1 MFNFRTLAI
10 IKRELR
16 EKIMSKTFI
25 IMTLLLPVFM
35 FGIMAFQTFL
45 YTYDSESSASL
56 IIVAENQNLTQSL
69 KKDFAD
75 LEIIKDG
82 KYTAT
87 FKTLDNVQLQSLLE
101 SNKKNLLN
109 DKLNGIIFVPSTA
122 LKDKKIEY
130 YSKSPSNSDLF
141 NKIRGTI
148 NQALVD
154 NYFHDK
160 QLSPDDIE
168 YARDR
173 VDINGFRISTDNKIE
188 ETNKGA
194 QIISFVFA
202 FLLYFSLM
210 FIGMMMMRS
219 VVEEKNSKI
228 VEVLLSSVNSKELMM
243 GKIIGTAITGLLQMA
258 IWLLPLVVVVSSSIF
273 VIPPEFIPNIT
284 MGEIL
289 YFLFNYFVGLIT
301 FLGLFATVGAIFDND
316 QDAQSGIWPIMMLI
330 MIPFFI
336 SISMAK
342 NPNSVLANVTS
353 MLPFASIMVMPARM
367 SLIEIPVWQFA
378 TSIVINVATM
388 LLIFP
393 FAGKIYRVG
402 ILLTGKKPQ
411 WSEVLKWLKY

>member
-1 MFNFRTLAI
+1 MFNFRTIAI

-25 IMTLLLPVFM
+25 FMTLLLPLFM

-45 YTYDSESSASL
+45 YTYDSESSAKL
-56 IIVAENQNLTQSL
+56 IVASESPEITSGLTTAFSNLQIV
-69 KKDFAD
+69 KN
-75 LEIIKDG
+75 G
-82 KYTAT
+82 KYSAE
-87 FKTLDNVQLQSLLE
+87 FKTLDKQQLQELIASRKKDLLD
-101 SNKKNLLN
+101 
-109 DKLNGIIFVPSTA
+109 DKLNGIVFVPKSA

-141 NKIRGTI
+141 NKIKGAI

-160 QLSPDDIE
+160 QLSQNDIE

-173 VDINGFRISTDNKIE
+173 VDVNGFRISTDNKIE
-188 ETNKGA
+188 ETNDGA
-194 QIISFVFA
+194 RIISFVFS

-228 VEVLLSSVNSKELMM
+228 VEVLLSSVNSKELMV
-243 GKIIGTAITGLLQMA
+243 GKILGTAITGLLQMA
-258 IWLLPLVVVVSSSIF
+258 IWLLPVVVVISSSIF
-273 VIPPEFIPNIT
+273 VIPARFIPNIT
-284 MGEIL
+284 MGEIV

-336 SISMAK
+336 SVSMGK

-353 MLPFASIMVMPARM
+353 MLPFSSLMVMPARM
-367 SLIEIPVWQFA
+367 SLVEIPLWQFA
-378 TSIVINVATM
+378 ASIVINIATM

-393 FAGKIYRVG
+393 FAGKIYRIG

-411 WSEVLKWLKY
+411 WSEVIKWLKY

>member
-1 MFNFRTLAI
+1 MFNFRTVAI
-10 IKRELR
+10 IRRELR

-25 IMTLLLPVFM
+25 FMTLLLPVFM
-35 FGIMAFQTFL
+35 FGILAFQTFL
-45 YTYDSESSASL
+45 YTYDSESNAKL
-56 IIVAENQNLTQSL
+56 LIVAESANLSRSL
-69 KKDFAD
+69 KEDFSD
-75 LEIIKDG
+75 LEIVKSG
-82 KYTAT
+82 KYTIE
-87 FKTLDNVQLQSLLE
+87 FKTLNKSQLQTFIDN
-101 SNKKNLLN
+101 NKKDLLN
-109 DKLNGIIFVPSTA
+109 DKLNGIVFIPSTA
-122 LKDKKIEY
+122 LKDKIIEY
-130 YSKSPSNSDLF
+130 YSKSPSNSDLL
-141 NKIRGTI
+141 NKIKVPI

-160 QLSPDDIE
+160 QLSQEDIE
-168 YARDR
+168 YARNR
-173 VDINGFRISTDNKIE
+173 VDVSGFRISTDNKIE
-188 ETNKGA
+188 ETNEGA
-194 QIISFVFA
+194 KIISFVFA

-228 VEVLLSSVNSKELMM
+228 VEVLLSSVNSKELMV

-258 IWLLPLVVVVSSSIF
+258 IWMLPFIVVISSSIF
-273 VIPPEFIPNIT
+273 VIPPKYLNSIT
-284 MGEIL
+284 PGEII

-336 SISMAK
+336 SVSMGK

-353 MLPFASIMVMPARM
+353 MLPFSSLLVMPARM

-378 TSIVINVATM
+378 TSIIVNVATM

>member
-10 IKRELR
+10 IKRELK

-25 IMTLLLPVFM
+25 LMTLLLPLFM
-35 FGIMAFQTFL
+35 FGLLAFQSFL
-45 YTYDSESSASL
+45 YTYDSESSAKLIVVSESASL
-56 IIVAENQNLTQSL
+56 TKTLETDFNQ
-69 KKDFAD
+69 
-75 LEIIKDG
+75 LEVVKDG
-82 KYTAT
+82 HYKVS
-87 FKTLDNVQLQSLLE
+87 FQTLDSGSFKKLIDE
-101 SNKKNLLN
+101 NKNNMLN
-109 DKLNGIIFVPSTA
+109 DKLSGIIFVPESA
-122 LKDKKIEY
+122 LKDKMISY
-130 YSKSPSNSDLF
+130 YSKSPNNNDLF
-141 NKIRGTI
+141 GKIKGAI

-160 QLSPDDIE
+160 QLSQKDIE
-168 YARDR
+168 YARNN
-173 VDINGFRISTDNKIE
+173 VDVNGFRISSDKGIE
-188 ETNKGA
+188 ETTEGA
-194 QIISFVFA
+194 QIVSFVFA

-228 VEVLLSSVNSKELMM
+228 VEVILSSVNSRELMI
-243 GKIIGTAITGLLQMA
+243 GKVIGTAITGLLQMA
-258 IWLLPLVVVVSSSIF
+258 IWMLPFIVVISSSIF
-273 VIPPEFIPNIT
+273 MIPPKYIPNIT

-336 SISMAK
+336 SVSMGK

-353 MLPFASIMVMPARM
+353 LLPFASIMVMPARM
-367 SLIEIPVWQFA
+367 SLVEIPVWQFA
-378 TSIVINVATM
+378 ASIVINIATM

-393 FAGKIYRVG
+393 FAGKIYRIG